1 MAVNIRENERKQ
13 IYDAIISYRLFNTLT
28 NAQIQW
34 LIKTI
39 ERGLYNTTIDKAK
52 EHNIPVYWHNNNFVA
67 RYTSLGYTLKMNID
81 INSSVNQHRPT
92 FVREYVA
99 SRIYAWF
106 TIKYLRFLVKSMR
119 TLRQASPQ
127 VMQYIGSYIPHFD
140 PEKLAGMPAQEL
152 NPLINEPYI
161 LRLQIRAEQSTKIKY
176 SKMYSCYNCGEKK
189 TKVYELQTRSLD
201 EGGTLFIECLVCGC
215 VRRSRT

>member
-1 MAVNIRENERKQ
+1 MSANIRENECKQ
-13 IYDAIISYRLFNTLT
+13 IRNAIISYKLFNTLT

-34 LIKTI
+34 LVKTI

-52 EHNIPVYWHNNNFVA
+52 EHNIPVYWHNDNFVA
-67 RYTSLGYTLKMNID
+67 QYTSLGYTLKMNID
-81 INSSVNQHRPT
+81 INSSVNQHRPQ
-92 FVREYVA
+92 FIREYVA

-106 TIKYLRFLVKSMR
+106 TIKYLQFLVKSINPR
-119 TLRQASPQ
+119 
-127 VMQYIGSYIPHFD
+127 VMQCICAYIPHFD
-140 PEKLAGMPAQEL
+140 PKKLGSMPAQEL
-152 NPLINEPYI
+152 NPLINEPYV

-215 VRRSRT
+215 VRRSRN